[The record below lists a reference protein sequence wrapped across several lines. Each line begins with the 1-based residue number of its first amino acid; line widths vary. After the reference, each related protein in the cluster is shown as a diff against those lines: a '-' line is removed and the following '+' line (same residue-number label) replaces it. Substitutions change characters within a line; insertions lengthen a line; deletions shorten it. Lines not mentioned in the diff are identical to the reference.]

1 MSSYKDQLRVIWARY
16 RDEVSTDP
24 VDLRSVASW
33 AIEKKLWFPRPVDLS
48 TSLASDLAD
57 SLREVKRVDKAG
69 REYRALLP
77 VRETEKGLPLFKWAD
92 IDDAPRTHV
101 EKGLQQERRSIASDC
116 FALATSFAS
125 SAVVRP
131 PPLRLKVLLFFPGK
145 SWINFASPQ
154 DISAFT
160 RAKDFGVAAIAARTS
175 GAKLSG
181 TRA

>member
-1 MSSYKDQLRVIWARY
+1 MASYKDQLREIWARY
-16 RDEVSTDP
+16 REEVSTDP
-24 VDLRSVASW
+24 VDLRTVASW

-92 IDDAPRTHV
+92 IDDAPRAHV

-116 FALATSFAS
+116 Y
-125 SAVVRP
+125 
-131 PPLRLKVLLFFPGK
+131 
-145 SWINFASPQ
+145 
-154 DISAFT
+154 
-160 RAKDFGVAAIAARTS
+160 AIAMKVEHYNEAHPDEEPIQIIFDFSQDVEEEKIARGLGS
-175 GAKLSG
+175 DDEA
-181 TRA
+181 A